1 MNYALQSRLLETQRT
16 SSLKWK
22 VLLLVLGSA
31 FPAFV
36 AAQNPVT
43 RLITQ
48 PINETKVVTLH
59 GNVHPLAQA
68 RYDARAAP
76 SSMPAR
82 RMLLL
87 LNRPADREAD
97 LAEYMKDVHTP
108 GSTIRHQWLTPEG
121 FGARFGPAD
130 SDIQQVSD
138 WLSGLGF
145 QVAGTSKG
153 KTLIEFSGTVGQ
165 VNNAF
170 HTQIRKYAIN

>member
-1 MNYALQSRLLETQRT
+1 LLETQRT

-31 FPAFV
+31 FSAFD

-48 PINETKVVTLH
+48 PIDEPKVVTLH

-68 RYDARAAP
+68 RYDAGAAP

-87 LNRPADREAD
+87 LNRPADREA
-97 LAEYMKDVHTP
+97 
-108 GSTIRHQWLTPEG
+108 
-121 FGARFGPAD
+121 
-130 SDIQQVSD
+130 
-138 WLSGLGF
+138 
-145 QVAGTSKG
+145 
-153 KTLIEFSGTVGQ
+153 
-165 VNNAF
+165 
-170 HTQIRKYAIN
+170 